1 MNAAS
6 ATTVLWWPGRLL
18 AEDDLRRHWT
28 SQREI
33 VLSPKTIVTPLALDF
48 LKGKRIAIRREEKVS
63 DAGAPMGVVWGIV
76 EETSSPLV
84 DAAMNALNQ
93 EGRSLSILSGSGEWI
108 ARLRGIATKL
118 ANGNPPGVVVVSEQ
132 PGLAAC
138 IANKTSGVRAA
149 SVSQA
154 AEVVALREM
163 LGPNM
168 FVLTTTGRTFF
179 ELRQLLK
186 TATASPPICPVPMS
200 KTLREVDGHAHR

>member
-1 MNAAS
+1 MSAAS

-48 LKGKRIAIRREEKVS
+48 LKGKRIAIRREEKTNNSGVS
-63 DAGAPMGVVWGIV
+63 ASFVWGIV

-84 DAAMNALNQ
+84 AAAMKALNQ
-93 EGRSLSILSGSGEWI
+93 EGRSLSIISGAGEWFTQIRAI
-108 ARLRGIATKL
+108 AAKV

-138 IANKTSGVRAA
+138 IANKTAGVRAV

-154 AEVVALREM
+154 AEVVALRAM

-168 FVLTTTGRTFF
+168 FALTTTGRTFF

-186 TATASPPICPVPMS
+186 SATASPPICPEPMAQ
-200 KTLREVDGHAHR
+200 TLREVDGHAHR